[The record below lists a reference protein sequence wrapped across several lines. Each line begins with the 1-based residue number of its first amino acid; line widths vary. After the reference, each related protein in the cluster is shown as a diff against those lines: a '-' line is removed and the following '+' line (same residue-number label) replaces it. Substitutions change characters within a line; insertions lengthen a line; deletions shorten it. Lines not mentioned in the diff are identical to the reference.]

1 MFDSETTLQEHRLL
15 ILRDS
20 VHQWAQAGIH
30 RRDPMTIDKTNKTNK
45 TNKTKDF
52 QFHKT
57 PRTSPRNSQ
66 PQNRQIPRI
75 SFSESQ

>member
-1 MFDSETTLQEHRLL
+1 MFVSEMTLQEHRSP
-15 ILRDS
+15 ILRYS
-20 VHQWAQAGIH
+20 GHQWAQARIH
-30 RRDPMTIDKTNKTNK
+30 RREPMTID
-45 TNKTKDF
+45 KTKDF

-57 PRTSPRNSQ
+57 PRTSPRNPQ